1 MPEQGE
7 STAALAGARDAGF
20 MDLALEE
27 ARQAAREG
35 EIPVGA
41 VLVSEGQV
49 IARAHNE
56 REASCDATAH
66 AEILAIRKAC
76 KALKRWR
83 LPEATLYV
91 TLEPCPMCAGAIWN
105 ARIGRVVYGAYDS
118 AAGAC
123 GSQFHILAQP
133 ALHCQTQVTAGVREQ
148 ECLKILRD
156 FLKARR

>member
-1 MPEQGE
+1 METGN
-7 STAALAGARDAGF
+7 LAGERDARYMGI
-20 MDLALEE
+20 ALDE
-27 ARQAAREG
+27 ARQAAAIG

-41 VLVSEGQV
+41 VLVVGGEIVAQ
-49 IARAHNE
+49 AHNE
-56 REASCDATAH
+56 RETTRDATAH
-66 AEILAIRKAC
+66 AEVLAIRKAC
-76 KALKRWR
+76 AKLGRWR
-83 LPEATLYV
+83 LSDATLYV

-133 ALHCQTQVTAGVREQ
+133 ALHCNTQVTAGVREQ
-148 ECLKILRD
+148 ECLRLLQD